1 MSGITTSDRLLR
13 AGPLV
18 LRWGLAAIL
27 LYNGWNQASPMFGA
41 ETGES
46 FLADVQG
53 IELSANWSSVLGIG
67 QLAVGGLLFLGLF
80 TRLVSLAVLGGA
92 HAVIFTGGIGERG
105 SGIREQI
112 LDGLDRLGIELNRE
126 ANAAASGRE
135 ADVSTPDSPVRILVV
150 PTNEELMIAR
160 DTLAAAQ
167 SAPCPN

>member
-1 MSGITTSDRLLR
+1 MSGMTTSDRFLR

-53 IELSANWSSVLGIG
+53 VELSANWGSVLGIG

-80 TRLVSLAVLGGA
+80 TRLVSLAVLGG
-92 HAVIFTGGIGERG
+92 VGYCVYT
-105 SGIREQI
+105 
-112 LDGLDRLGIELNRE
+112 
-126 ANAAASGRE
+126 
-135 ADVSTPDSPVRILVV
+135 V
-150 PTNEELMIAR
+150 
-160 DTLAAAQ
+160 LAAAPAE
-167 SAPCPN
+167 SAAVATEPAVSLATQLFETSGASLLLLAAACASLLLTGAGCIGLDTRRARRAGRVDIKPD

>member
-1 MSGITTSDRLLR
+1 MSGMTTSDRFLR

-53 IELSANWSSVLGIG
+53 VELSANWGSVLGIG

-80 TRLVSLAVLGGA
+80 TRLVSLAVLGG
-92 HAVIFTGGIGERG
+92 VGYCVYT
-105 SGIREQI
+105 
-112 LDGLDRLGIELNRE
+112 
-126 ANAAASGRE
+126 
-135 ADVSTPDSPVRILVV
+135 V
-150 PTNEELMIAR
+150 
-160 DTLAAAQ
+160 LAAAPAEPA
-167 SAPCPN
+167 SAAVATEPAVSLATQLFETSGASLLLLAAACASLLLTGAGCIGLDTRRARRAGRVDIKPD

>member
-1 MSGITTSDRLLR
+1 MSGMTTSDRLLR

-53 IELSANWSSVLGIG
+53 VELSANWGSVLGIG

-80 TRLVSLAVLGGA
+80 TRLVSLAVLGG
-92 HAVIFTGGIGERG
+92 GGYC
-105 SGIREQI
+105 
-112 LDGLDRLGIELNRE
+112 
-126 ANAAASGRE
+126 
-135 ADVSTPDSPVRILVV
+135 VYTV
-150 PTNEELMIAR
+150 
-160 DTLAAAQ
+160 LAAAPAE
-167 SAPCPN
+167 SAAVATEPAVSLATQLFETSGASLLLLAAACASLLLTGAGCIGLDTRRARRAGRVDIKPD